1 VSLPSPLRLGHREN
15 LPFASALFG
24 ATGVFVLLIVAL
36 LVANLMYVDGAHVK
50 AAWNSPEIIFAV
62 KLSLFTCTVTAAL
75 SLLVAVP
82 AGYLLA
88 RVPFRGRVLVD
99 ALVDVPIV
107 LPPIVVG
114 LALLLLFNQ
123 TQVGRWLEGQVEHVL
138 AWVNALLPGPS
149 RWIGLDQVTSI
160 TYDVPGVI
168 LAQFAVA
175 SAFAIRTMRVAFEQV
190 DDRRERV
197 ALVLGCTRR
206 QAFQWVALP
215 EVHKGILAAG
225 TLAWARAMGEFG
237 PILVFAGATRLKTE
251 VLPTTVFLELSVGN
265 VEAAATVS
273 MLMVAAAILV
283 LLGARALGA
292 RMVQ

>member
-1 VSLPSPLRLGHREN
+1 MSEPVSLRLTARAN

-24 ATGVFVLLIVAL
+24 ATGLFVLLIVAL
-36 LVANLMYVDGAHVK
+36 LVANLMYVEPGHVRD
-50 AAWNSPEIIFAV
+50 AMSSREILYAI
-62 KLSLFTCTVTAAL
+62 KLSLVTCSVTAVM
-75 SLLVAVP
+75 SVLVAVP
-82 AGYLLA
+82 AGYVLA
-88 RVPFRGRVLVD
+88 RVPFRGRMLVD

-123 TQVGRWLEGQVEHVL
+123 TSVGRWMEDMVEHVL
-138 AWVNALLPGPS
+138 AVLPLSWV
-149 RWIGLDQVTSI
+149 GLEHVTSV

-175 SAFAIRTMRVAFEQV
+175 CAFAIRTMRVAFEQV
-190 DDRRERV
+190 PDRHERV
-197 ALVLGCTRR
+197 ALVMGCTRR

-215 EVHKGILAAG
+215 EVRRGVLAAG

-237 PILVFAGATRLKTE
+237 PILVFAGATRMKTE

-273 MLMVAAAILV
+273 LLMVGAALV
-283 LLGARALGA
+283 VLLAARGLGARLGG
-292 RMVQ
+292 

>member
-1 VSLPSPLRLGHREN
+1 VSVPAPLRLTSREN
-15 LPFASALFG
+15 LPFASAMFG
-24 ATGVFVLLIVAL
+24 VMCVFVLLIVAML
-36 LVANLMYVDGAHVK
+36 AANLMYVDGEHVK
-50 AAWNSPEIIFAV
+50 AALDSPEILYAI
-62 KLSLFTCTVTAAL
+62 KLSLVTCTITAFL
-75 SLLVAVP
+75 SVLVAVP

-88 RVPFRGRVLVD
+88 RVPFRGRMLVD

-123 TQVGRWLEGQVEHVL
+123 TQVGQWLEGLVESVF
-138 AWVNALLPGPS
+138 AWLPLE
-149 RWIGLDQVTSI
+149 WAGLDHVTSI

-175 SAFAIRTMRVAFEQV
+175 SAFAIRTMRVAFETAS
-190 DDRRERV
+190 DRRERV

-215 EVHKGILAAG
+215 EVRRGVLAAA

-237 PILVFAGATRLKTE
+237 PILVFAGATRMKTE
-251 VLPTTVFLELSVGN
+251 VLPTTVFLELSIGN

-273 MLMVAAAILV
+273 LLMVAAAMVV
-283 LLGARALGA
+283 LLAARACGA
-292 RMVQ
+292 RMVA

>member
-1 VSLPSPLRLGHREN
+1 MSEPISLRLTARAN

-24 ATGVFVLLIVAL
+24 ATGLFVLLIVAL
-36 LVANLMYVDGAHVK
+36 LVANLMYVEPGHMRDAISSRQIMY
-50 AAWNSPEIIFAV
+50 AI
-62 KLSLFTCTVTAAL
+62 KLSLVTCSVTAVM
-75 SLLVAVP
+75 SVLVAVP
-82 AGYLLA
+82 AGYVLA
-88 RVPFRGRVLVD
+88 RVPFRGRLLVD

-123 TQVGRWLEGQVEHVL
+123 TSVGRWMEDMVEHVL
-138 AWVNALLPGPS
+138 ALLPLS
-149 RWIGLDQVTSI
+149 WVGLEHVTSV

-175 SAFAIRTMRVAFEQV
+175 CAFAIRTMRVAFEQV
-190 DDRRERV
+190 PDRHERV
-197 ALVLGCTRR
+197 ALVMGCTRR

-215 EVHKGILAAG
+215 EVRRGVLAAG

-237 PILVFAGATRLKTE
+237 PILVFAGATRMKTE

-273 MLMVAAAILV
+273 LLMVGAALVV
-283 LLGARALGA
+283 LLAARALGA
-292 RMVQ
+292 RLGG